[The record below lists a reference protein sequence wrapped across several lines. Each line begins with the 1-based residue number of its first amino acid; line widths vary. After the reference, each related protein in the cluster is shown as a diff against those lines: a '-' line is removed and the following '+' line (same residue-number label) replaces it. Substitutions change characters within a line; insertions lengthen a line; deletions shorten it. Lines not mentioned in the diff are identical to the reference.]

1 MSTMNVFV
9 TNWLN
14 HRKVLLAMLDTV
26 QNENLQ
32 YKPWEKA
39 MSLSTLVLHI
49 NGSMDMF
56 AQTVKNGVFTPPSTA
71 KQAETIEELKTIVA
85 ADTASTKALLESL
98 TDEQLE
104 KEIDFHGM
112 KMAGI
117 VLLENG
123 KDHEIHHKG
132 QLFIYLRLLGIE
144 TLPFFVSR

>member
-1 MSTMNVFV
+1 MSTKNVFV

-56 AQTVKNGVFTPPSTA
+56 AHTVKNGVFTPPSTA
-71 KQAETIEELKTIVA
+71 KQAETIEELKAIVA
-85 ADTASTKALLESL
+85 ADTASTKALLETL

-117 VLLENG
+117 DLLENG

>member
-39 MSLSTLVLHI
+39 MSLSALVLHI

-56 AQTVKNGVFTPPSTA
+56 AQTVKNGAFTPPSTA
-71 KQAETIEELKTIVA
+71 KQAETIEELKAIVA

-98 TDEQLE
+98 SDEQLE

-112 KMAGI
+112 KMSGI

>member
-1 MSTMNVFV
+1 MTTMNVFV
-9 TNWLN
+9 SNWLN
-14 HRKVLLAMLDTV
+14 HRKVLLALLDTV
-26 QNENLQ
+26 ENEHIQ

-49 NGSMDMF
+49 NGAMDMF

-71 KQAETIEELKTIVA
+71 KQVETIEELKTIVA

-98 TDEQLE
+98 SDEQLD

-112 KMAGI
+112 NMPGI
-117 VLLENG
+117 VLLENA